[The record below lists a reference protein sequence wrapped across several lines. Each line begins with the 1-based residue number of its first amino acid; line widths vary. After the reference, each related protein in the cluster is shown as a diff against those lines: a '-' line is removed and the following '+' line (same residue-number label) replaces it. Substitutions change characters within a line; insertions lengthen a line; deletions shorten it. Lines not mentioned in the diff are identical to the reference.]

1 MSKND
6 MNEKDTV
13 KVEADQEK
21 IDKLIKEGNN
31 FKMLFA
37 VGLVVLLGLSL
48 LLYIYTQA
56 S

>member
-1 MSKND
+1 MSEND
-6 MNEKDTV
+6 INEKDTV
-13 KVEADQEK
+13 AAEVDQEK
-21 IDKLIKEGNN
+21 IDKLIREGNN

-37 VGLVVLLGLSL
+37 VGLVVLFGLSL